1 MILFLVL
8 LILLVSAIVL
18 VSLFAPHLFP
28 WYRPHLILNPA
39 DSDMV
44 RTPAST
50 PVQPVI
56 MEGLAD
62 PDPEPA
68 RYDPSLEEKIV
79 RLENIL
85 LEKNAVIEKLQR
97 QVTAE
102 KAHRTEFEKVK
113 AILDEEIVKLRKQN
127 KELKAKTGETV

>member
-1 MILFLVL
+1 MILFFVL
-8 LILLVSAIVL
+8 LILLISAVVL
-18 VSLFAPHLFP
+18 ISLFAPQRLP
-28 WYRPHLILNPA
+28 WYRPHLVLNPA
-39 DSDMV
+39 NSDMIRV
-44 RTPAST
+44 VERV

-62 PDPEPA
+62 PDPEPK
-68 RYDPSLEEKIV
+68 RNDPELEEKIS

-85 LEKNAVIEKLQR
+85 LEKNAAIEKLQR

-102 KAHRTEFEKVK
+102 KAHRSEFDKVK

-127 KELKAKTGETV
+127 KELKAKTGELS